1 MRTPQ
6 DQQLH
11 DTVVL
16 NRAGQLAREG
26 GRVLADAGDYPRPPV
41 VNGYIPD
48 VIANSRIM
56 IISEIETADSYD
68 SSHTQGQLMAFDAVT
83 SYRLE
88 VIVPESVYQR
98 AVMLYARWGISVDL
112 WRTFHG

>member
-6 DQQLH
+6 NQKLH
-11 DTVVL
+11 DMVVL
-16 NRAGQLAREG
+16 NRAGQLTREG

-48 VIANSRIM
+48 VMANSRIM
-56 IISEIETADSYD
+56 ILSEIETADSYD

-83 SYRLE
+83 NYRLE
-88 VIVPESVYQR
+88 VIVPQSVYQR
-98 AVMLYARWGISVDL
+98 AMMLYARWGISVDL
-112 WRTFHG
+112 WLTYQG